1 MNLPGR
7 FVLLRRSLAVSW
19 PILAAH
25 PLRTL
30 LAVAGVAVGVASV
43 TATAAAGRAAE
54 RRVVEKLR
62 SLGTNSIVVNAAP
75 VRAGAGARPGA
86 LLEVRDAERLAEEC
100 PAVEAAAAAVAR
112 TLLVKAEDRQAQT
125 TVVGV
130 APEGLP
136 LRNVAV
142 RAGRA
147 FDEDDERAR
156 RRVALVGAT
165 VVERLFRGLDPV
177 GLTLIVGRVP
187 FEVIGVTARR
197 GTDANGTD
205 QDDVVVVPLAT
216 AMRRLFNVA
225 HVQTIH
231 VRARSEEALG
241 RAERELR
248 EALRAAHRVREGRP
262 DPFSIQT
269 PAALLRSERE
279 AAAAMGRMTL
289 GVAGVALGIGGA
301 GILALMLLSV
311 RERRREIG
319 LRRAVGARR
328 RDILAQFLAESFLLS
343 GGGAVLGT
351 LLGLTAG
358 LGLGDPSWRDAALA
372 AGISLAA
379 GVAFGLWPAWR
390 AARLDPAAALR

>member
-86 LLEVRDAERLAEEC
+86 LLEARDAGRLVEEC

-156 RRVALVGAT
+156 RTGC
-165 VVERLFRGLDPV
+165 
-177 GLTLIVGRVP
+177 
-187 FEVIGVTARR
+187 
-197 GTDANGTD
+197 
-205 QDDVVVVPLAT
+205 
-216 AMRRLFNVA
+216 
-225 HVQTIH
+225 
-231 VRARSEEALG
+231 G
-241 RAERELR
+241 RA
-248 EALRAAHRVREGRP
+248 GRI
-262 DPFSIQT
+262 PF
-269 PAALLRSERE
+269 RSR
-279 AAAAMGRMTL
+279 RPPRSS
-289 GVAGVALGIGGA
+289 GA
-301 GILALMLLSV
+301 S
-311 RERRREIG
+311 
-319 LRRAVGARR
+319 ARR
-328 RDILAQFLAESFLLS
+328 RRRW
-343 GGGAVLGT
+343 GG
-351 LLGLTAG
+351 
-358 LGLGDPSWRDAALA
+358 
-372 AGISLAA
+372 
-379 GVAFGLWPAWR
+379 
-390 AARLDPAAALR
+390 